1 MYLVNVLF
9 KGEAAILYPKE
20 LRQYESEF
28 YAQLDL
34 EGIDYDGSGVSLCI
48 VDSGIDM
55 SHSAF
60 KSLELKGW
68 QDFVG
73 NSEEPID
80 DNGHGTSMA
89 GSIVADGHLKGIAR
103 GVDLYVAKALPA
115 NGQGEDQDVADAIDW
130 CIASEC

>member
-1 MYLVNVLF
+1 MYLVNVFIQRRSCYTL
-9 KGEAAILYPKE
+9 PKE
-20 LRQYESEF
+20 LRQYESDF

-89 GSIVADGHLKGIAR
+89 GSLWQMGIS
-103 GVDLYVAKALPA
+103 KELP
-115 NGQGEDQDVADAIDW
+115 EV
-130 CIASEC
+130 